1 MAIIASSG
9 EDPLPTGA
17 VGGTVFRGQGGNSQ
31 VMVSKVSH
39 ANVQAREA
47 FVIWGNLPKW
57 RAIWA
62 TQSGAQQTSWNE
74 FSQGNPDYG
83 LQGAP
88 RLKSGSEH
96 FAAYWNR
103 WEIMEG
109 DEPEPPY
116 DPPEPPVWTCPNPPF
131 EEFLVNDPDFA
142 MVLKSSSEVPTQ
154 IFTACRQPAMG
165 RGTMARSTMQ
175 PLVTLDFADM
185 LEGDEITTAC
195 DLAAAKYGTSAE
207 SVSAQQWF
215 ALWERVGG
223 YARVLRDPCWTPG
236 WEQFPETLY
245 MQGKLTGG
253 GTYNTS
259 VQRQGQSF
267 YWESG
272 SQTAFIDEVIT
283 DGKRVGWTCAM
294 EVEVGFGLES
304 LEGNRGIPRFVQGYY
319 VGEGGDTDWIVVT
332 PYPPGAVI

>member
-1 MAIIASSG
+1 MAIISSSG

-17 VGGTVFRGQGGNSQ
+17 VGGSVFRGQGGNSQ

-39 ANVQAREA
+39 ANVQSREA
-47 FVIWGNLPKW
+47 FVIWGSLPKW

-62 TQSGAQQTSWNE
+62 TQSGAQQTAWNE
-74 FSQGNPDYG
+74 FSQTNPDYG
-83 LQGAP
+83 FQGAP
-88 RLKSGSEH
+88 KLKSGTEH

-154 IFTACRQPAMG
+154 IFTACRQPTMG

-223 YARVLRDPCWTPG
+223 YARVLRDPCWTPN
-236 WEQFPETLY
+236 WEQFPATLY
-245 MQGKLTGG
+245 LKAKMTNG
-253 GTYNTS
+253 GTYTKT
-259 VQRQGQSF
+259 VHL
-267 YWESG
+267 
-272 SQTAFIDEVIT
+272 TAEPFLWVAADDSAYIDQLR
-283 DGKRVGWTCAM
+283 DGVKRIGWHAAM
-294 EVEVGFGLES
+294 VVEVGFGEVGLS
-304 LEGNRGIPRFVQGYY
+304 GDRMIPRFVQGYY
-319 VGEGGDTDWIVVT
+319 VGEGGDTDWLVVT
-332 PYPPGAVI
+332 PYPPGPVI

>member
-1 MAIIASSG
+1 MAIISSSS
-9 EDPLPTGA
+9 EDPLPTGS

-39 ANVQAREA
+39 ANAQAREA

-62 TQSGAQQTSWNE
+62 TQSGAQQTSWTE
-74 FSQGNPDYG
+74 YSQGNPDYG
-83 LQGAP
+83 FQGAP
-88 RLKSGSEH
+88 RLKSGAEH

-154 IFTACRQPAMG
+154 IFTACRQPTMG
-165 RGTMARSTMQ
+165 RGAMARSTMQ

-207 SVSAQQWF
+207 TVSAQQWF

-223 YARVLRDPCWTPG
+223 YARVLRDPCWTPE
-236 WEQFPETLY
+236 WEQFPATLY
-245 MQGKLTGG
+245 MRGKLTGG
-253 GTYNTS
+253 GTYVTT
-259 VQRQGQSF
+259 VYRQGEQF
-267 YWESG
+267 YWESAA
-272 SQTAFIDEVIT
+272 QTAHIAEVNIDL
-283 DGKRVGWTCAM
+283 KRVGWTCAM
-294 EVEVGFGLES
+294 EVLVGFGLES
-304 LEGNRGIPRFVQGYY
+304 LEGSRSNPRFVQGFYE
-319 VGEGGDTDWIVVT
+319 GTGGDTDWIVVT
-332 PYPPGAVI
+332 PYEPGPVI